1 MGSYKYAIRYDLL
14 HVIVQGTN
22 AKTGT
27 NMASGKTTPLICG
40 ENDGSHIYVDAGS
53 ETTSEA
59 VLTAVLTGT
68 NSRKWKI
75 KVKEILRGLNNLY
88 L

>member
-1 MGSYKYAIRYDLL
+1 MYLFK
-14 HVIVQGTN
+14 GTN

-40 ENDGSHIYVDAGS
+40 VNDGSHIYVDAGA
-53 ETTSEA
+53 ETSSEA

-68 NSRKWKI
+68 SSRKWKI
-75 KVKEILRGLNNLY
+75 KVRRLLRQIEDNSDR
-88 L
+88 